1 MDLMEYYL
9 ECYEYDLLAGR
20 KAILDATDDELI
32 EAHIKWFNKDNRH
45 KLEKNDWN
53 IASGFVTTINNLLGS
68 RRLNRVYRDKG
79 LPVPFPRC
87 LPTYEKSWD
96 YPVMLCPL

>member
-20 KAILDATDDELI
+20 QAILDATDDELI

-96 YPVMLCPL
+96 